1 MWTRSSGQKKSAWP
15 WSIGRRSAQ
24 MHVVASKESVGTAVV
39 ARQRSAT
46 AGIPG
51 AEDGRIIEV
60 TDGEIKRRRQDE
72 RRLIEMGATT
82 GIGLCRNGRRMD
94 AARWSEQYETKTK
107 GKYKYPNYP

>member
-1 MWTRSSGQKKSAWP
+1 MQCRCAWSP
-15 WSIGRRSAQ
+15 AT
-24 MHVVASKESVGTAVV
+24 ESVGTAVV
-39 ARQRSAT
+39 ARQGSATST

-94 AARWSEQYETKTK
+94 AARRSEQYET
-107 GKYKYPNYP
+107 